1 MRMNNKKLILL
12 FFLGPTLF
20 VVALFYIVPL
30 FLSIYISF
38 TPMTDWNVDRYL
50 TQFIGL
56 QNYYRLVH
64 IMMYDPDMR
73 AVVITTIVFVAVTL
87 TINVLGGLL
96 LALATYFMDEK
107 LSMPYQGLWLLPRMT
122 PVAVYSLLW
131 YYFFHSSGIGLLNAI
146 LLRLHLI
153 DHPVA
158 WGLDPKYLPWGAWF
172 IIIFING
179 LVGVSYGMIIFY
191 AAFKSIPKELI
202 IAARIDGASTGRIIR
217 HILLPLT
224 KWHFTFITVWQMFSL
239 LTSFAQTFLLVEW
252 RVVDST
258 WGQPWA
264 LYVFR
269 TAFTTTKDQGLA
281 AAASTL
287 LSAIGIVLGLIA
299 LKVLRYKEMILEPK
313 GDI

>member
-1 MRMNNKKLILL
+1 MKISKKLTLL
-12 FFLGPTLF
+12 FFLGPALF
-20 VVALFYIVPL
+20 VIALFYIVPL
-30 FLSIYISF
+30 FLSVYISF
-38 TPMTDWNVDRYL
+38 TPMTDWNINRYL
-50 TQFIGL
+50 TQFIGI
-56 QNYYRLVH
+56 QNYERLIH
-64 IMMYDPDMR
+64 ITMYDPDMQ
-73 AVVITTIVFVAVTL
+73 AVVITTVTFLVITL
-87 TINVLGGLL
+87 TINVFGGLL

-153 DHPVA
+153 SHPIA
-158 WGLDPKYLPWGAWF
+158 LGLDPKYLPWGAWF
-172 IIIFING
+172 ILIFVNG

-191 AAFKSIPKELI
+191 SAFKSIPKELI
-202 IAARIDGASTGRIIR
+202 IAARVDGASTGRIIR

-224 KWHFTFITVWQMFSL
+224 KWHFTFIAVWQMLSL
-239 LTSFAQTFLLVEW
+239 LTTFAHIFLLVEW

-258 WGQPWA
+258 WGQTWA

-269 TAFTTTKDQGLA
+269 TAFTTVKDQGLA
-281 AAASTL
+281 AAASTF
-287 LSAIGIVLGLIA
+287 LSALGIVLGIVA
-299 LKVLRYKEMILEPK
+299 LRVLGYRKMILEPK